1 MEIKSKYPQALIDK
15 AHDLAFRGELSNK
28 AIAAKLGLEPNQL
41 HYIIYKLEDSG
52 DRIGAYITDC
62 CYYCQGT
69 GHRTIIVRKNK
80 ELDNVVSVDFNTQ

>member
-52 DRIGAYITDC
+52 AWVKNMKKVMKKASKPVEPKKITI
-62 CYYCQGT
+62 T
-69 GHRTIIVRKNK
+69 ESFLNFFISESFK
-80 ELDNVVSVDFNTQ
+80 

>member
-1 MEIKSKYPQALIDK
+1 MGKGFYTEYD
-15 AHDLAFRGELSNK
+15 
-28 AIAAKLGLEPNQL
+28 
-41 HYIIYKLEDSG
+41 

>member
-1 MEIKSKYPQALIDK
+1 MNIVDE
-15 AHDLAFRGELSNK
+15 GENCHSCMGK
-28 AIAAKLGLEPNQL
+28 GFYTE
-41 HYIIYKLEDSG
+41 YD

-80 ELDNVVSVDFNTQ
+80 ELNNVVSVDFNTQ